1 MKINKAADLSSI
13 SVFPPPHIYPRKT
26 NNVSNGLQASQQ
38 HRSQPSQQSFSQGLS
53 SQQGILSHFSQSSLD
68 EAVTAND
75 LRFGSQEHENSS
87 RRFSS
92 LPRLTY
98 SKDESQPHNS
108 RSSSNMLVKW
118 NSADNKNQLS
128 EGLENRIGIME
139 TSLNRFAMIMDSVQS
154 DAMQVNKG
162 TKELNLEMEH
172 IRQKLIAQDNSLQ
185 LMMKGQEEIKASI
198 NESLKSLSE
207 QMSHITNIEK
217 LQEVYMLVSAMP
229 QLIEGSLRNL
239 QNDLQNTTKEMQEIS
254 RSLKDTNHKDLTQP
268 IILPPKCVSKPV
280 ITPKMH
286 QRPANEAK
294 MNTPAIVA
302 SKVDTGGWMPVKRER
317 HTFTNRVPEKVQKK
331 NQPKAEKGIRGGRN
345 CAIVIESDEETDGS
359 FSCFE
364 VNAVAA
370 KGEGNN
376 KSQITNEASQVSQ
389 MEVAELV
396 TDTQVAVRR
405 SARKRLPNRMMDSF
419 MCKGYKKQNLRVKDL
434 FGNLTKEEEEET
446 ERILRDA
453 RRKRKR
459 RNSMI
464 TIL

>member
-1 MKINKAADLSSI
+1 MKMKINKAADLSSI
-13 SVFPPPHIYPRKT
+13 SVFPPPHIYSRKT

-75 LRFGSQEHENSS
+75 QRFGSQEHENSS

-92 LPRLTY
+92 LPRITY
-98 SKDESQPHNS
+98 SKDESQPRNS

-139 TSLNRFAMIMDSVQS
+139 TTLSRFAMIMDSVQS
-154 DAMQVNKG
+154 DVMQVNKG
-162 TKELNLEMEH
+162 TKELSLEMEY

-229 QLIEGSLRNL
+229 QQIEGSLRNY
-239 QNDLQNTTKEMQEIS
+239 QNELQNTTKEMQEIS
-254 RSLKDTNHKDLTQP
+254 RSLKHTNHKDLTKP
-268 IILPPKCVSKPV
+268 IILSPKCVSKQVITPKPSQKKV

-286 QRPANEAK
+286 QRPANAAK
-294 MNTPAIVA
+294 MITPAIVA

-317 HTFTNRVPEKVQKK
+317 GAFSDRISEKVQKQ
-331 NQPKAEKGIRGGRN
+331 NQPKVEKGIMGGRN
-345 CAIVIESDEETDGS
+345 CAIVIESDEETDRS

-364 VNAVAA
+364 VN
-370 KGEGNN
+370 
-376 KSQITNEASQVSQ
+376 T
-389 MEVAELV
+389 
-396 TDTQVAVRR
+396 
-405 SARKRLPNRMMDSF
+405 
-419 MCKGYKKQNLRVKDL
+419 DL

-446 ERILRDA
+446 KRILQNA